1 MKVETIMG
9 ALFALKAAKAEDRMG
24 ADTWG
29 LVREAIFQLE
39 SALVA
44 EGLVVNIEKVKHE

>member
-1 MKVETIMG
+1 MA

-29 LVREAIFQLE
+29 LVREAILQLE